1 MKIEAKM
8 FRKFGHNGSKMC
20 ENWSKNDSKLPLG
33 GFLGPLLEAL
43 GAMWVPRG
51 APMLKKYEK
60 GRCLH
65 QFSGPHFGAF
75 LVIFRD
81 FMLFGGCFLGVLVFE
96 PFGDS
101 IFTVLGIIFECFFR
115 CFWVVFL
122 LKRGSKKCGL
132 DTLFIV
138 YKAHGHF

>member
-1 MKIEAKM
+1 
-8 FRKFGHNGSKMC
+8 MC

-51 APMLKKYEK
+51 APMLKNDEK
-60 GRCLH
+60 VTSITLRW
-65 QFSGPHFGAF
+65 GPHFGTF

-81 FMLFGGCFLGVLVFE
+81 FMLFGGCFLGVFVFE

-101 IFTVLGIIFECFFR
+101 IFTVLGIIFECFVNAF
-115 CFWVVFL
+115 FVVFL
-122 LKRGSKKCGL
+122 LKCESKKCGL
-132 DTLFIV
+132 DSLFIM

>member
-1 MKIEAKM
+1 MPGFVIVWSELCALISQPKYSEIL
-8 FRKFGHNGSKMC
+8 GTNGSKMC
-20 ENWSKNDSKLPLG
+20 QNWSKNDSKLPLG

-43 GAMWVPRG
+43 GALWVPRG

-81 FMLFGGCFLGVLVFE
+81 FMLFGGCFFWVFVFE

-101 IFTVLGIIFECFFR
+101 IFTVLGIIFECFFDV
-115 CFWVVFL
+115 FWVVFL
-122 LKRGSKKCGL
+122 LKRGS
-132 DTLFIV
+132 
-138 YKAHGHF
+138 